1 MNKLISIAK
10 RRCINY
16 RVKLLEMSQ
25 RVSAIHLGGT
35 FSSTEILD
43 AIYNILRKK
52 MREKTL
58 YYKRSLLSTPVCYS
72 KRFESFKWKRFKI
85 L

>member
-1 MNKLISIAK
+1 
-10 RRCINY
+10 
-16 RVKLLEMSQ
+16 MSQ

-43 AIYNILRKK
+43 AIYNILMKK

-58 YYKRSLLSTPVCYS
+58 YYQKVIAQHSSML
-72 KRFESFKWKRFKI
+72 F
-85 L
+85 